1 MNKAWIAGGLAT
13 VAAGLAYWS
22 MTAQS
27 AELLPYRDA
36 AVTKKGMQLY
46 LDNCAACH
54 GKNLEGEANW
64 RERDSDGYLPAPP
77 HDTTGHTWHHPDRQL
92 VEITRL
98 GTEAI
103 VGGGYKSR
111 MQGFGDILTEEEIV
125 AILAFIK
132 STWPQR
138 VIDAHNEVNVNA
150 GG

>member
-36 AVTKKGMQLY
+36 IVTKKGMQLY

-77 HDTTGHTWHHPDRQL
+77 HDATGHTWHHPDKQL

-98 GTEAI
+98 GTEVI

-138 VIDAHNEVNVNA
+138 VIDAHNDVNVNA